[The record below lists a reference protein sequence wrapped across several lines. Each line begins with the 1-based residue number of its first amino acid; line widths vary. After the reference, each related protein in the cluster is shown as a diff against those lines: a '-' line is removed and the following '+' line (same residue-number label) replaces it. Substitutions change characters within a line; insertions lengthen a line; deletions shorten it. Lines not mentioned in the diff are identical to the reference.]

1 MGLNDTPSGER
12 VHIGLYGRTN
22 VGKSSLMNGIANQE
36 IAMVSNIKGTTTD
49 PVYKAM
55 ELLPMGPVVL
65 MDTPGLDDDSQ
76 LGKQRIKKSYQLI
89 NKTDIGILVR
99 DGILPLT
106 EIEIELISR
115 FKQKKIPFLIVV
127 NKSDQ
132 LLDPGKDSLSPEIFS
147 EMAQQV
153 LFVSALNKEDMIR
166 LRNEIAKTLISNGDE
181 KFLVRDLMTK
191 GDKIVLVIPID
202 KAAPKGRLILPQQQT
217 IREILDGDGIVIM
230 AKEDQLESII
240 KENESQIRMVITDS
254 QVFEQVEKIVPKQI
268 PLTSFSILFARYKGE
283 LDQLVEGAQ
292 TIDELPNDC
301 EILISEGCSHHRQ
314 CGDIGSEKLP
324 NWIRKVTNKKCN
336 FTFTS
341 GTQFPE
347 DLSRFHLIIHCGG
360 CLLNER
366 EVKYRLACAA
376 DAKIP
381 MTNYG
386 IAIAHMNG
394 ILLRTI
400 EVFPKIR
407 K

>member
-22 VGKSSLMNGIANQE
+22 VGKSSLINGIANQE
-36 IAMVSNIKGTTTD
+36 IAMVSNLKGTTTD

-76 LGKQRIKKSYQLI
+76 LGKQRIQKSYQLI
-89 NKTDIGILVR
+89 NKTDIGILVT
-99 DGILPLT
+99 DGINPLT
-106 EIEIELISR
+106 EIELELINR
-115 FKQKKIPFLIVV
+115 FRQKNIPFLIVV
-127 NKSDQ
+127 NKADQ
-132 LLDPGKDSLSPEIFS
+132 LVNNREDVFSTQIFPQ
-147 EMAQQV
+147 MAQQV

-166 LRNEIAKTLISNGDE
+166 LRNEIAKTFISNGDE
-181 KFLVRDLMTK
+181 KFLVRDLMAK

-240 KENESQIRMVITDS
+240 SENESQIRMVITDS
-254 QVFEQVEKIVPKQI
+254 QVFEQVEKIVPREI

-283 LDQLVEGAQ
+283 LEQLVKGAQ
-292 TIDELPNDC
+292 RIDELPNDC

-324 NWIRKVTNKKCN
+324 NWIRKATNKKCN

-360 CLLNER
+360 CMLNER

-400 EVFPKIR
+400 EVFPEIR

>member
-360 CLLNER
+360 CMLNER

>member
-65 MDTPGLDDDSQ
+65 MDPPGLDDDSQ

-360 CLLNER
+360 CMLNER

>member
-301 EILISEGCSHHRQ
+301 EILHS
-314 CGDIGSEKLP
+314 
-324 NWIRKVTNKKCN
+324 
-336 FTFTS
+336 
-341 GTQFPE
+341 
-347 DLSRFHLIIHCGG
+347 
-360 CLLNER
+360 
-366 EVKYRLACAA
+366 
-376 DAKIP
+376 
-381 MTNYG
+381 
-386 IAIAHMNG
+386 
-394 ILLRTI
+394 
-400 EVFPKIR
+400 
-407 K
+407 

>member
-36 IAMVSNIKGTTTD
+36 IAMVSNLKGTTTD

-76 LGKQRIKKSYQLI
+76 LGKQRIQKSYQLI
-89 NKTDIGILVR
+89 NKTDIGILVT
-99 DGILPLT
+99 DGTHQLT
-106 EIEIELISR
+106 EVEIELMNR
-115 FKQKKIPFLIVV
+115 FEQKKIPFLIVV
-127 NKSDQ
+127 NKADQ
-132 LLDPGKDSLSPEIFS
+132 LVEKREDVLLPQFSPP
-147 EMAQQV
+147 MAQQV
-153 LFVSALNKEDMIR
+153 LFVSALNKEDMVR

-191 GDKIVLVIPID
+191 GDKFVLVIPID

-283 LDQLVEGAQ
+283 LEQLVKGAQ
-292 TIDELPNDC
+292 KIDDLPDDC

-360 CLLNER
+360 CMLNER

-394 ILLRTI
+394 ILARTI

>member
-12 VHIGLYGRTN
+12 VHIGIYGRTN

-36 IAMVSNIKGTTTD
+36 IAMVSNVKGTTTD

-55 ELLPMGPVVL
+55 ELLPMGPVIL

-89 NKTDIGILVR
+89 NKTDVGILVT
-99 DGILPLT
+99 DGKIPLT
-106 EIEIELISR
+106 EIELELINR
-115 FKQKKIPFLIVV
+115 FRQKNIPFLIVV
-127 NKSDQ
+127 NKADQ
-132 LLDPGKDSLSPEIFS
+132 LLEKGQDLLYHEFS
-147 EMAQQV
+147 QEKTQQV

-166 LRNEIAKTLISNGDE
+166 LRNEIAKTLISNGEE
-181 KFLVRDLMTK
+181 KFLVRDLMTR

-240 KENESQIRMVITDS
+240 SENKSQIRMVITDS
-254 QVFEQVEKIVPKQI
+254 QVFEQVDKIVPRHI

-283 LDQLVEGAQ
+283 LEQVVKGAQ
-292 TIDELPNDC
+292 TINELPNDC

-324 NWIRKVTNKKCN
+324 NWIRKATNKKCH

-341 GTQFPE
+341 GTEFPE

-360 CLLNER
+360 CMLNER

-386 IAIAHMNG
+386 IAIAHLNG
-394 ILLRTI
+394 ILSRTI
-400 EVFPKIR
+400 EVFPEIR

>member
-360 CLLNER
+360 CMLNER

-386 IAIAHMNG
+386 IAIAHLNG
-394 ILLRTI
+394 ILPRTI
-400 EVFPKIR
+400 EVFPEIR